1 MARRYAHR
9 VNEARCPVAILCG
22 GKGARLREETE
33 YKPKPMVE
41 IGGKPILWH
50 VMRNFALHGFRDFVI
65 CLGYRGDMIRE
76 YFLHYRAMSQDFT
89 VRIGGSPEAAYGD
102 FGDELQ
108 GCNVT
113 LVDTGEETGTGGRLK
128 RVAPYLRHERFV
140 VSYGDGVAN
149 LDAAELLRFHR
160 RHGRLATLTA
170 VRAISRFGVLELAED
185 SVTSFSEKPLLDD
198 WISAGFFVFERS
210 FLDRIDDSG
219 MFERDPLPRLAHD
232 GELHAFRHEGF
243 WQPMD
248 TYREYELLN
257 DLWASGEAPWFKQ
270 LGRVEPRAC

>member
-1 MARRYAHR
+1 MT
-9 VNEARCPVAILCG
+9 EDRCPVVILCG

-41 IGGKPILWH
+41 IGGRPILWH
-50 VMRNFALHGFRDFVI
+50 VIRNFALQGFRDFVI

-89 VRIGGSPEAAYGD
+89 LQLGGSSDARYGD
-102 FGDELQ
+102 LGDELE

-128 RVAPYLRHERFV
+128 RVAPYLRDERFL

-149 LDAAELLRFHR
+149 LNAAGLLDFHR
-160 RHGRLATLTA
+160 THGRLATVTA
-170 VRAISRFGVLELAED
+170 VRAISRFGVLELAGD

-198 WISAGFFVFERS
+198 WISAGFFVFERA
-210 FLDRIDDSG
+210 FLERIGDDG
-219 MFERDPLPRLAHD
+219 MFERDPLPQLAHE
-232 GELHAFRHEGF
+232 GELRAFKHEGF

-248 TYREYELLN
+248 TYREYQLLN
-257 DLWASGEAPWFKQ
+257 DLWASGKAPWFKQ
-270 LGRVEPRAC
+270 LEPVQNHAR

>member
-1 MARRYAHR
+1 
-9 VNEARCPVAILCG
+9 VNEGRCPVAILCG

-76 YFLHYRAMSQDFT
+76 YFLHYRPMSQDFT
-89 VRIGGSPEAAYGD
+89 VQIGGSTEAAYAD
-102 FGDELQ
+102 LGDELQ

-128 RVAPYLRHERFV
+128 RAAPYLRDKRFL

-149 LDAAELLRFHR
+149 LDAAGLLDFHR
-160 RHGRLATLTA
+160 THGRLATVTA
-170 VRAISRFGVLELAED
+170 VRAVSRFGVLELEGD

-198 WISAGFFVFERS
+198 WISAGFFVFERA
-210 FLDRIDDSG
+210 FLDRIGDDG
-219 MFERDPLPRLAHD
+219 MFERDPLPLLAHE
-232 GELHAFRHEGF
+232 GELRAFKHEGF

-257 DLWASGEAPWFKQ
+257 DLWASGKAPWSKQ
-270 LGRVEPRAC
+270 FELVEPRAR

>member
-1 MARRYAHR
+1 
-9 VNEARCPVAILCG
+9 VSEARCPVVILCG

-41 IGGKPILWH
+41 VGGRPILWH
-50 VMRNFALHGFRDFVI
+50 VMQNFALHGFRDFLV
-65 CLGYRGDMIRE
+65 CLGYRGEMIRE

-89 VRIGGSPEAAYGD
+89 LQLGGSGDAAYGEL
-102 FGDELQ
+102 GDELE

-113 LVDTGEETGTGGRLK
+113 LVDTGEETGTGGRLR

-149 LDAAELLRFHR
+149 LDAGGLLDFHR
-160 RHGRLATLTA
+160 AHGRLGTVTA
-170 VRAISRFGVLELAED
+170 VRAISRFGVLELAEET
-185 SVTSFSEKPLLDD
+185 VTSFSEKPLLDD
-198 WISAGFFVFERS
+198 WISAGFFVFERA
-210 FLDRIDDSG
+210 FLERIGDDG
-219 MFERDPLPRLAHD
+219 MFEHDPLPRLARE
-232 GELHAFRHEGF
+232 GELRAFKHEGF

-270 LGRVEPRAC
+270 LERVEPRAG

>member
-1 MARRYAHR
+1 
-9 VNEARCPVAILCG
+9 VSEVRCPVVILCG

-41 IGGKPILWH
+41 IGGRPILWH

-76 YFLHYRAMSQDFT
+76 YFLHYRAMSEDVT
-89 VRIGGSPEAAYGD
+89 VQLGGSSEAAYGD
-102 FGDELQ
+102 LGDELD
-108 GCNVT
+108 GCKVT

-128 RVAPYLRHERFV
+128 RVAPYLRDERLV

-149 LDAAELLRFHR
+149 LDAAGLLDFHR
-160 RHGRLATLTA
+160 ANGRLVTVTA
-170 VRAISRFGVLELAED
+170 VRAISRFGVLELAGD
-185 SVTSFSEKPLLDD
+185 TVTSFSEKPLLDD
-198 WISAGFFVFERS
+198 WISAGFFVFERAV
-210 FLDRIDDSG
+210 LDEIGDDG
-219 MFERDPLPRLAHD
+219 MFELDPLPRLARE
-232 GELHAFRHEGF
+232 GALGAFKHEGF

-257 DLWASGEAPWFKQ
+257 GLWALGEAPWFKQ
-270 LGRVEPRAC
+270 LERVEHRAG